1 MAAAVVTCLPQPPLT
16 DPQLFRFAS
25 ASFATKT
32 HNCRWATLLLFQ
44 PFIRTRF
51 FVIHHRPSGTRFEEQ
66 YLNERMNEFLS
77 LCLPPLIETYHKG
90 AAYPSYAC
98 LYSSLLSLLQKP
110 VNVRDSGN
118 EFQLEGRS
126 YVIHI
131 APIDCMELSDR
142 DEQQN
147 GDVDD
152 QL

>member
-77 LCLPPLIETYHKG
+77 LCLPPLIETYREG
-90 AAYPSYAC
+90 AVCPSYAC
-98 LYSSLLSLLQKP
+98 LY
-110 VNVRDSGN
+110 NVYIDVIFYQLNCRKRMSYEYKSVLTLYMVKRN
-118 EFQLEGRS
+118 EVQRN
-126 YVIHI
+126 
-131 APIDCMELSDR
+131 CK
-142 DEQQN
+142 
-147 GDVDD
+147 
-152 QL
+152 